1 MYRETTTGIRDVLDP
16 EWDEV
21 SRIID
26 FSNCWDDD
34 KPTGDY
40 LIFPQHH
47 LTLSDL
53 KRPPPQ
59 YRQRLL
65 PIFEQPKRPWHSPY
79 MRQLPKPKPKPL
91 PEPEKLKPGAQKLL
105 WWRHEM
111 QEISEEALAKIYNL
125 DPAALHEAIQDEWAV
140 IYEFWG
146 GTPEEFRAEMRKP
159 ENIDKRRP

>member
-1 MYRETTTGIRDVLDP
+1 MYREITTGIREVLDP

-40 LIFPQHH
+40 LIFPTHH
-47 LTLSDL
+47 LALRDL
-53 KRPPPQ
+53 KSQPPPKI
-59 YRQRLL
+59 L
-65 PIFEQPKRPWHSPY
+65 PKLSPLFEEGKPEPKPP
-79 MRQLPKPKPKPL
+79 QKPKP
-91 PEPEKLKPGAQKLL
+91 GYQKML

-111 QEISEEALAKIYNL
+111 QEISEEALARLYNL
-125 DPAALHEAIQDEWAV
+125 DQTALHESIQDEWAV

-146 GTPEEFRAEMRKP
+146 GTPEEFRAEMRRP
-159 ENIDKRRP
+159 ENIDKHRA

>member
-1 MYRETTTGIRDVLDP
+1 MTGIHELLDP
-16 EWDEV
+16 EWDDV

-40 LIFPQHH
+40 LIFPTHH
-47 LTLSDL
+47 LTLEGARYSSPPKKIWLTPWISPL
-53 KRPPPQ
+53 KK
-59 YRQRLL
+59 RQ
-65 PIFEQPKRPWHSPY
+65 
-79 MRQLPKPKPKPL
+79 KPKPQPKPN
-91 PEPEKLKPGAQKLL
+91 PVIPGTQKML

-111 QEISEEALAKIYNL
+111 QEIPEEALAMLYNL
-125 DPAALHEAIQDEWAV
+125 EPASLHEAIQDEWAV

-159 ENIDKRRP
+159 ENIDKHRA

>member
-1 MYRETTTGIRDVLDP
+1 MYREITTGIREVLDP

-40 LIFPQHH
+40 LIFPTHH
-47 LTLSDL
+47 LALSDL
-53 KRPPPQ
+53 KSQP
-59 YRQRLL
+59 
-65 PIFEQPKRPWHSPY
+65 QPKIMPKLSPLFEE
-79 MRQLPKPKPKPL
+79 RKPKPKPPQKPK
-91 PEPEKLKPGAQKLL
+91 PEYQKML

-111 QEISEEALAKIYNL
+111 QEISEEALAKLYNL
-125 DPAALHEAIQDEWAV
+125 DPVALHEAIQDEWAV

-146 GTPEEFRAEMRKP
+146 GTPEEFRAEMRRP
-159 ENIDKRRP
+159 ENIDKRRE

>member
-1 MYRETTTGIRDVLDP
+1 MYREITTGIREVLDP

-40 LIFPQHH
+40 LIFPTHH
-47 LTLSDL
+47 LTL
-53 KRPPPQ
+53 PPP
-59 YRQRLL
+59 
-65 PIFEQPKRPWHSPY
+65 KS
-79 MRQLPKPKPKPL
+79 LPKPPPEFSFVFEVRKPEPKPIIEERKPKP
-91 PEPEKLKPGAQKLL
+91 EKPKPDRNKIL

-111 QEISEEALAKIYNL
+111 QEIPEDALARLYGLDQAVVHEAL
-125 DPAALHEAIQDEWAV
+125 QDEWAV

-159 ENIDKRRP
+159 ENIDKRRA

>member
-1 MYRETTTGIRDVLDP
+1 MNAAFPGPHSVPFLDP

-40 LIFPQHH
+40 YGPWSLVHWDKVEKPRIWSKPRLSPLKKTGKPQP
-47 LTLSDL
+47 
-53 KRPPPQ
+53 R
-59 YRQRLL
+59 
-65 PIFEQPKRPWHSPY
+65 
-79 MRQLPKPKPKPL
+79 PKP
-91 PEPEKLKPGAQKLL
+91 EPIITGQQKVL

-111 QEISEEALAKIYNL
+111 QEISEEALARLYNI
-125 DPAALHEAIQDEWAV
+125 DPAALHEAIQDEWAI

-159 ENIDKRRP
+159 ENIDKRRA

>member
-1 MYRETTTGIRDVLDP
+1 MHREITTGIREVIDP

-40 LIFPQHH
+40 LIFPTHH
-47 LTLSDL
+47 LVSGDFRS
-53 KRPPPQ
+53 RPPPKI
-59 YRQRLL
+59 L
-65 PIFEQPKRPWHSPY
+65 PKLSPLFEEQ
-79 MRQLPKPKPKPL
+79 KPKPRPPQKP
-91 PEPEKLKPGAQKLL
+91 KLDRQKML

-111 QEISEEALAKIYNL
+111 QEISEEALARLYNL
-125 DPAALHEAIQDEWAV
+125 DPVALHEAIQDEWAV

-159 ENIDKRRP
+159 ENIDKNRA